1 VTTGAWEP
9 VAFNDLW
16 AGAVEARRDAPF
28 LLFEGPSGD
37 VAEWTYGEF
46 DTVVGRGAGLLAG
59 LGVGP
64 GDAVH
69 LALTNSAAFI
79 AIWLATMRLGAWMV
93 PSDPMGAAPELAG
106 HLRRTSPR
114 VGFGSTARA
123 EVYREAAADLPVVLL
138 SESDTE
144 LDVFGAD
151 WVPCGQAVPVRQ
163 RAAVMFTSGTT
174 GQPKGV
180 ELTQANYAFTGMTM
194 ARACGLRPEHRQLVV
209 LPLFHANAQFYSVA
223 SAIWAGASVA
233 LMHTFSA
240 RGFLRQA
247 AAHGATHASL
257 FAAPMRMILARS
269 EAPPAPVGLQ
279 HCWYA
284 MNITPDQHETLA
296 GWFGCRPRQLYGM
309 TETAPAVL
317 AEPADDPQPDSMGV
331 PTAGCLVDLD
341 GEELLVGGEPGVT
354 IFAGYLDDAA
364 TTAASFRERPDGS
377 RWFVTGDKAHRA
389 ADGRF
394 HFEGRRS
401 DVLKVAGENVSTV
414 EVEQVLS
421 AHPAVLEAAVVGA
434 PDEVRDEVPVAF
446 VVAADAAAPPSIA
459 ELDAWCS
466 QRLTTSKRPRD
477 ITLVDELPRT
487 SVGKIR
493 KFLLT
498 EAAARSARD
507 RRPTQL
513 GAPR

>member
-1 VTTGAWEP
+1 VPQVTWEP
-9 VAFNDLW
+9 IAFNELW
-16 AGAVEARRDAPF
+16 ERAVATRRDAPF
-28 LLFEGPSGD
+28 LRFEGPSGA

-46 DTVVGRGAGLLAG
+46 DDVVGRCAGLLTRH
-59 LGVGP
+59 GVEP

-69 LALTNSAAFI
+69 LALTNSPAFV

-93 PSDPMGAAPELAG
+93 PSDPMGTVPELAG
-106 HLRRTSPR
+106 HLRRTTPR

-123 EVYREAAADLPVVLL
+123 DVYREAAGALPVELV
-138 SESDTE
+138 SEADTTLE
-144 LDVFGAD
+144 LFGTDVVAPGGD
-151 WVPCGQAVPVRQ
+151 AVPVRQ

-180 ELTQANYAFTGMTM
+180 ELTQANYAFTGVTM
-194 ARACGLRPEHRQLVV
+194 AAACGLRPEHRQLVV
-209 LPLFHANAQFYSVA
+209 LPLFHANAQFYSFA
-223 SAIWAGASVA
+223 SAIAVGASVA
-233 LMHTFSA
+233 LVHAFSA
-240 RGFLRQA
+240 SGFLRQA

-269 EAPPAPVGLQ
+269 EPPAQPVGLQ

-284 MNITPDQHETLA
+284 MNITPDQHDTLT

-317 AEPADDPQPDSMGV
+317 TEPATDPVPDAMGF

-341 GEELLVGGEPGVT
+341 GDELLVGGEPGIT
-354 IFAGYLDDAA
+354 IFAGYLDDPA

-377 RWFVTGDKAHRA
+377 RWFVTGDKAQRDG
-389 ADGRF
+389 DGRYRF
-394 HFEGRRS
+394 GGRRS
-401 DVLKVAGENVSTV
+401 DILKVAGENVSTV

-434 PDEVRDEVPVAF
+434 PDEVRDEVPFAF
-446 VVAADAAAPPSIA
+446 VVAADPAAPPTVD
-459 ELDAWCS
+459 ELHTWCS
-466 QRLTTSKRPRD
+466 QRLTKSKRPRD
-477 ITLVDELPRT
+477 IALVDELPRT

-493 KFLLT
+493 KFLLI
-498 EAAARSARD
+498 EAAADASSD
-507 RRPTQL
+507 RGQR
-513 GAPR
+513 R